1 MKKNSWLS
9 RLLAAIIMLG
19 AGIAVVSIGTTIGN
33 NGLKNQL
40 NKWKDDITN
49 KINPDDKKDDSS
61 TSAKAAKKLAV
72 AGQEIAIE
80 FAD

>member
-9 RLLAAIIMLG
+9 RLLAFVLMMG
-19 AGIAVVSIGTTIGN
+19 VGIAVVSIGTAIGN

-40 NKWKDDITN
+40 DKWKDEITD
-49 KINPDDKKDDSS
+49 KINPDDS
-61 TSAKAAKKLAV
+61 TKTSTKAAKKLAV